1 LRRRKRRK
9 NGYDRICHTHWF
21 NLVAMKTEFFLDY
34 PTILAN
40 QARPVHFAIRF
51 LADTVSVPR
60 PKPAAFCAV
69 LDRSGSM
76 AGPPLA
82 HAREAAK
89 VAVRNLRPGDRFGL
103 VIFDDEARTVI
114 PLQPATNK
122 QFFYDII
129 DRIEDGGQTNLTGG
143 WMLGRDELLKA
154 EAGTT
159 KRLLLLSDG
168 QLNHGIV
175 DPIAV
180 KQVVVSGL
188 EHDAVRTSCL
198 GFGDNYNEDLMA
210 ELARATN
217 GQFYDADSPD
227 TLPAIFAS
235 ELEGLQKLAVQN
247 LRIRIQPLDFCEK
260 YSLMGQ
266 YPELSLPDGRMEFA
280 VGDLVSEE
288 ERIVCFSVQALALPL
303 VNGKPPFDL
312 KGEQLL
318 SVEVLWDEILE
329 KGVVS
334 RTLNQQIRIQATQ
347 DPAEVIVNNVVA
359 PWVSLQKA
367 GIVAA
372 DVTKKMDQGKINE
385 ALAALDKTIQELSQ
399 YGKLGA
405 EAIKVLE
412 EMKVKIAND
421 GWSLRERKSSR
432 YRSASYMKM
441 SSKEM
446 WSPKCE
452 APPSFKQQKPTDP
465 GIEPIAS

>member
-1 LRRRKRRK
+1 
-9 NGYDRICHTHWF
+9 
-21 NLVAMKTEFFLDY
+21 
-34 PTILAN
+34 
-40 QARPVHFAIRF
+40 
-51 LADTVSVPR
+51 
-60 PKPAAFCAV
+60 
-69 LDRSGSM
+69 M

-122 QFFYDII
+122 QSFYDII
-129 DRIEDGGQTNLTGG
+129 DRIVDGGQTNLTGG

-154 EAGTT
+154 ESGTT
-159 KRLLLLSDG
+159 RRLLLLSDG

-175 DPIAV
+175 DPTAV
-180 KQVVVSGL
+180 RQVVVSGL

-198 GFGDNYNEDLMA
+198 GFGDEYNEDLMA

-217 GQFYDADSPD
+217 GHFYNADSPD

-247 LRIRIQPLDFCEK
+247 LRVRIQALDFCEN
-260 YSLMGQ
+260 YSLLGQ
-266 YPELSLPDGRMEFA
+266 YPSLTLPDGRMEFA

-288 ERIVCFSVQALALPL
+288 ERIVCFGIQALALPL
-303 VNGKPPFDL
+303 INGQPPFDL

-318 SVEVLWDEILE
+318 NVEVLWDEILE

-334 RTLNQQIRIQATQ
+334 RVLTQQIRIQATQ
-347 DPAEVIVNNVVA
+347 DPAEVIVNSLVA

-367 GIVAA
+367 GAAAA
-372 DVTKKMDQGKINE
+372 DVTKKMDQGKIKE
-385 ALAALDKTIQELSQ
+385 ALAALNKTISELTQ
-399 YGKLGA
+399 YGPLGT

-412 EMKVKIAND
+412 AMKTKIAD
-421 GWSLRERKSSR
+421 GEWTQRERKSSK
-432 YRSASYMKM
+432 YISASYCRM
-441 SSKEM
+441 SSSEM
-446 WSPKCE
+446 WSMKEP
-452 APPSFKQQKPTDP
+452 APSFKKKPSDP
-465 GIEPIAS
+465 GTLPKV

>member
-1 LRRRKRRK
+1 
-9 NGYDRICHTHWF
+9 
-21 NLVAMKTEFFLDY
+21 MKTEFFLDY

-51 LADTVSVPR
+51 AADVVGKPR

-89 VAVRNLRPGDRFGL
+89 VAVRNLRPGDKFGL

-114 PLQPATNK
+114 PLQSAANK
-122 QFFYDII
+122 QSFYDII
-129 DRIEDGGQTNLTGG
+129 DQIVDGGQTNLTGG

-154 EAGTT
+154 DAGTT

-175 DPIAV
+175 DPVAV

-198 GFGDNYNEDLMA
+198 GFGDDYNEDLMA

-247 LRIRIQPLDFCEK
+247 LRLRIQPLDFCEK
-260 YSLMGQ
+260 YSLLGQ
-266 YPELSLPDGRMEFA
+266 YPALTLPDGRMEFA

-288 ERIVCFSVQALALPL
+288 ERIVCVSVQALALPL
-303 VNGKPPFDL
+303 INGQPSFDL

-318 SVEVLWDEILE
+318 SVEILWDEILE
-329 KGVVS
+329 QGIVS
-334 RTLNQQIRIQATQ
+334 RTMTQQMRIQATQ
-347 DPAEVIVNNVVA
+347 DPAEVVVNSVVS

-367 GIVAA
+367 GTGAA
-372 DVTKKMDQGKINE
+372 EVTKKMDQGKIQE
-385 ALAALDKTIQELSQ
+385 ALAALDKTIQELTQ
-399 YGKLGA
+399 YGQLGA
-405 EAIKVLE
+405 EAVKVLE

-421 GWSLRERKSSR
+421 DWNLRERKSSR
-432 YRSASYMKM
+432 YRSASYLKM
-441 SSKEM
+441 SSAEM
-446 WSPKCE
+446 WSLKCVQ
-452 APPSFKQQKPTDP
+452 PPSFKKKSSKPSL
-465 GIEPIAS
+465 GSAIS

>member
-1 LRRRKRRK
+1 
-9 NGYDRICHTHWF
+9 
-21 NLVAMKTEFFLDY
+21 MKTEFFLDY

-51 LADTVSVPR
+51 EAESLSHPR

-89 VAVRNLRPGDRFGL
+89 VAVRNLRAGDRFSL

-122 QFFYDII
+122 KSFYDII
-129 DRIEDGGQTNLTGG
+129 DRITEGGQTNLTGG
-143 WMLGRDELLKA
+143 WMLGRDELRKA
-154 EAGTT
+154 DACTT
-159 KRLLLLSDG
+159 RRLLLLSDG

-175 DPIAV
+175 EPPAV
-180 KQVVVSGL
+180 RQIVGAGL
-188 EHDAVRTSCL
+188 EQDAVRTSCL
-198 GFGDNYNEDLMA
+198 GFGDNYNEDLLA

-227 TLPAIFAS
+227 TLPAIFAA
-235 ELEGLQKLAVQN
+235 ELDGLQKLAVQN
-247 LRIRIQPLDFCEK
+247 LRVRVQALDFCEK
-260 YSLMGQ
+260 YSLLGE
-266 YPELSLPDGRMEFA
+266 YPALQLPDGRMEFA

-288 ERIVCFSVQALALPL
+288 ERIVCFGVQALALPCI
-303 VNGKPPFDL
+303 NGKPAFDL

-318 SVEVLWDEILE
+318 RVEILWDEILE
-329 KGVVS
+329 QGVVS
-334 RTLNQQIRIQATQ
+334 RTLTQEMRIQATQ
-347 DPAEVIVNNVVA
+347 DPAEVVVNSVVA

-367 GIVAA
+367 GAA
-372 DVTKKMDQGKINE
+372 AVEVNKKMDQGQVNE
-385 ALAALDKTIQELSQ
+385 ALAVLDKTILELAQ
-399 YGKLGA
+399 YGERGA
-405 EAIKVLE
+405 EAIKVLM
-412 EMKVKIAND
+412 EMKEKIASD

-432 YRSASYMKM
+432 YRSASYRKM

-446 WSPKCE
+446 WSLKE
-452 APPSFKQQKPTDP
+452 QAPSFKEKPPEP
-465 GIEPIAS
+465 GNPPTTP